1 MRRSGSDVKENPSL
15 QDPEV
20 RRVIRSAVVAAIL
33 SDPTGVEALLY
44 LSDAELGRLLKTRLM
59 EVIGV
64 AAVLDLDLSL
74 IREKDEEPNSRTRR
88 RAPEFEGLADC
99 SAANLERYSLVLQ
112 GKLLPAED
120 FCKVLGITKQKL
132 SKDLAS
138 GRIFSVEF
146 EAEPY
151 YPAFFL
157 SNLFDRK
164 DFAKVVRRLGEST
177 GWSKWKFFTTPTES
191 LGGLTPLRLLM
202 REEVER
208 ALKAAADLTEQ

>member
-1 MRRSGSDVKENPSL
+1 MRSSGSDLQDNPSL
-15 QDPEV
+15 QDADV
-20 RRVIRSAVVAAIL
+20 RRVIRSAVVATIL
-33 SDPTGVEALLY
+33 SDPTGAEALLY

-74 IREKDEEPNSRTRR
+74 IREEDEKVSSRTTR
-88 RAPEFEGLADC
+88 RALEFGGLADC

-120 FCKVLGITKQKL
+120 FCKVLGITKQRL
-132 SKDLAS
+132 TKDVAS

-177 GWSKWKFFTTPTES
+177 GWRKWKFFTTPTES

-208 ALKAAADLTEQ
+208 ALTAAADLAER

>member
-1 MRRSGSDVKENPSL
+1 MKDKPSL
-15 QDPEV
+15 QDAEV
-20 RRVIRSAVVAAIL
+20 RRVIRSAIVAAIL
-33 SDPTGVEALLY
+33 SDPTGAEALLY

-64 AAVLDLDLSL
+64 AAALDLDLSL
-74 IREKDEEPNSRTRR
+74 IREEDAKPSSRTRR
-88 RAPEFEGLADC
+88 RALEFEGLADC

-120 FCKVLGITKQKL
+120 FCKALGITKQKL

-208 ALKAAADLTEQ
+208 ALKAAADLTER